1 MFGDA
6 ATQEKILKTSSPKTV
21 KALGKKVVGFKED
34 EWTEKKDG
42 IMAAALKAK
51 FMQHP
56 ELLKKLRDTGM
67 RRIAEADPRGKYWGI
82 GTSSDTSKAKD
93 PERWPGKNKLGSLLE
108 ALRSELKE

>member
-1 MFGDA
+1 
-6 ATQEKILKTSSPKTV
+6 
-21 KALGKKVVGFKED
+21 
-34 EWTEKKDG
+34 
-42 IMAAALKAK
+42 
-51 FMQHP
+51 
-56 ELLKKLRDTGM
+56 M